1 MPEYIARDTRTGL
14 PIRKASSRSG
24 RNLGPLTPPLGRWA
38 VIPQDKIIPLA
49 RSDLAAVEIPLGDGG
64 GFATRNDAVVALYR
78 VSEDQLN
85 RAHETLSESI
95 DDDDPAV
102 RLSAIMGLPRMMLR
116 KSENLMYQLIV
127 RLDDSDTDVSDAA
140 WETLERIA
148 PIFPSSSEL
157 RLEDLLRKA
166 DRGDRT
172 RAFRVLKAISREW
185 VEAGCQHLESLLK
198 EEEID
203 LRRRSAKLLR
213 IVTERGGAVAWD
225 LIAWALEDAD
235 SNVRSS
241 GADCLPKLASA
252 EPRIAA
258 ILVEASLGEK
268 DSNVRMKI
276 LRAIKSLDMQN
287 PRVAK
292 LVVDGAGD
300 TDIRLRKA
308 CIDQLSAV
316 LTGTDLRETA
326 ATLARTEKDPELK
339 RRLEA
344 LAFDPEMEGT
354 EEEKNRFLADLD
366 VVEDDKELQLIPR
379 NEDSTQREGHKQVEV
394 RQADEE

>member
-1 MPEYIARDTRTGL
+1 MPEYIARDPRTGL
-14 PIRKASSRSG
+14 PIRKASSKSG

-95 DDDDPAV
+95 DDDDPAI

>member
-1 MPEYIARDTRTGL
+1 MPEYIARDPRTGL
-14 PIRKASSRSG
+14 PIRKASSKRG

-38 VIPQDKIIPLA
+38 VIPQDKIVPLA

-78 VSEDQLN
+78 VSEDQLD

-95 DDDDPAV
+95 DDDDAAV

-127 RLDDSDTDVSDAA
+127 RLDDSDPDVSDSA

-166 DRGDRT
+166 DQGDRA

-225 LIAWALEDAD
+225 LIAWALEDTD

-268 DSNVRMKI
+268 DSTVRMKI

-316 LTGTDLRETA
+316 LTGTDLREIA
-326 ATLARTEKDPELK
+326 GTLARTEKDPELK

-366 VVEDDKELQLIPR
+366 VVEDDKELQLIPQ
-379 NEDSTQREGHKQVEV
+379 NENLTQREGHKQVEV
-394 RQADEE
+394 RGADEE

>member
-1 MPEYIARDTRTGL
+1 MPEYIARDPRTGL
-14 PIRKASSRSG
+14 PIRKVSSRSG

-38 VIPQDKIIPLA
+38 VIPSDKIIPLA
-49 RSDLAAVEIPLGDGG
+49 KSDLAAVEIPLGDGG
-64 GFATRNDAVVALYR
+64 GFATRNDAIVALHR
-78 VSEDQLN
+78 VSEEYLDK
-85 RAHETLSESI
+85 AHEALSEAI
-95 DDDDPAV
+95 DDDDPAA
-102 RLSAIMGLPRMMLR
+102 RLSAITGLPRMMLR

-127 RLDDSDTDVSDAA
+127 RLDDSDADVSESA

-157 RLEDLLRKA
+157 RLEDLLRRPNEA
-166 DRGDRT
+166 DRT

-185 VEAGCQHLESLLK
+185 VEAGCQHLESLMK

-213 IVTERGGAVAWD
+213 IVTERGGAVGWD
-225 LIAWALEDAD
+225 LIAWALEDTD

-268 DSNVRMKI
+268 DSKVRMKI

-287 PRVAK
+287 PRVAR
-292 LVVDGAGD
+292 LVIDGAGD
-300 TDIRLRKA
+300 RDIRLRRA
-308 CIDQLSAV
+308 CIDQLSVV
-316 LTGTDLRETA
+316 LTGSDLRETA
-326 ATLARTEKDPELK
+326 GQLARNEKDPELK

-366 VVEDDKELQLIPR
+366 VVEDAEEVSLTFQKNNP
-379 NEDSTQREGHKQVEV
+379 TQREGHKQVEG

>member
-1 MPEYIARDTRTGL
+1 MPEYIARDPRTGL

>member
-1 MPEYIARDTRTGL
+1 MPEYIARDPRTGL
-14 PIRKASSRSG
+14 PIRKASSKSG

-326 ATLARTEKDPELK
+326 GTLARTEKDPELK

>member
-1 MPEYIARDTRTGL
+1 MPEYIARDPRTGL
-14 PIRKASSRSG
+14 PIRKASSKSG

-38 VIPQDKIIPLA
+38 VIPQHKIIPLA

>member
-1 MPEYIARDTRTGL
+1 MPEYIARDPRTGL
-14 PIRKASSRSG
+14 PIRKASSKSG

-268 DSNVRMKI
+268 DSIVRMMI

>member
-1 MPEYIARDTRTGL
+1 MPEYIARDPRTGL
-14 PIRKASSRSG
+14 PIRKATSRSG
-24 RNLGPLTPPLGRWA
+24 RNIGPLTPPLGRWA
-38 VIPQDKIIPLA
+38 VIPLDKIIPLA
-49 RSDLAAVEIPLGDGG
+49 KSDLAAAEIPLGDGG
-64 GFATRNDAVVALYR
+64 GFATRNDAIVALHR
-78 VSEDQLN
+78 VPEERLDS
-85 RAHETLSESI
+85 AHETLSEAI
-95 DDDDPAV
+95 DDDDPVV
-102 RLSAIMGLPRMMLR
+102 RLSAITGLPRMMLR

-127 RLDDSDTDVSDAA
+127 RLDDSDADVSERA

-157 RLEDLLRKA
+157 RLEDLLKRPNKS
-166 DRGDRT
+166 DRDH
-172 RAFRVLKAISREW
+172 AFRVLKAISREW
-185 VEAGCQHLESLLK
+185 VEAGCQHLESLMK
-198 EEEID
+198 EEEVD

-213 IVTERGGAVAWD
+213 LITERGGAVGWD
-225 LIAWALEDAD
+225 LIAWALEDMD
-235 SNVRSS
+235 PNVRSS

-268 DSNVRMKI
+268 NSTVRMKI

-292 LVVDGAGD
+292 LVIDGAGD
-300 TDIRLRKA
+300 RDIRLRKA
-308 CIDQLSAV
+308 CIDQLSVV
-316 LTGTDLRETA
+316 LTGTDLREIA
-326 ATLARTEKDPELK
+326 GQLSRSEKDPELK

-366 VVEDDKELQLIPR
+366 VIEDDNEAVLTPQKR
-379 NEDSTQREGHKQVEV
+379 NTTQREGHKQVEG
-394 RQADEE
+394 RQVDEE

>member
-1 MPEYIARDTRTGL
+1 MPEYIARDPRTGL

-38 VIPQDKIIPLA
+38 VIPLDKIIPLA
-49 RSDLAAVEIPLGDGG
+49 KSDLAAAEIPLGDGG
-64 GFATRNDAVVALYR
+64 GFATRNDAIVALHR
-78 VSEDQLN
+78 VSEERLN
-85 RAHETLSESI
+85 SAHETLSEAI

-102 RLSAIMGLPRMMLR
+102 RLSAITGLPRMMLR

-127 RLDDSDTDVSDAA
+127 RLGDSDADVSELA

-157 RLEDLLRKA
+157 CLEDLLR
-166 DRGDRT
+166 RPNQTDRT

-185 VEAGCQHLESLLK
+185 VEAGCQHLESLMK
-198 EEEID
+198 EEDVD

-213 IVTERGGAVAWD
+213 IVTERGGAVGWD
-225 LIAWALEDAD
+225 LIAWALEDTD

-268 DSNVRMKI
+268 DSTVRMKI

-292 LVVDGAGD
+292 LIIDGAGD
-300 TDIRLRKA
+300 QDIRLRKA
-308 CIDQLSAV
+308 CIDQLSVV

-326 ATLARTEKDPELK
+326 GELARTEKDPELK

-366 VVEDDKELQLIPR
+366 VIEDDKEAILTPQKR
-379 NEDSTQREGHKQVEV
+379 NPAQREGHKQVEG

>member
-1 MPEYIARDTRTGL
+1 M
-14 PIRKASSRSG
+14 
-24 RNLGPLTPPLGRWA
+24 GRWA
-38 VIPQDKIIPLA
+38 VIPLDKIIPLA
-49 RSDLAAVEIPLGDGG
+49 NSDLAAAEIPLGDGG
-64 GFATRNDAVVALYR
+64 GFATRNDAIVALHR
-78 VSEDQLN
+78 VPEERLDN
-85 RAHETLSESI
+85 AHETLSEAI

-102 RLSAIMGLPRMMLR
+102 RMSAITGLPRMMLR

-127 RLDDSDTDVSDAA
+127 RLDDSDTDVSDLA
-140 WETLERIA
+140 WEMLERIA

-157 RLEDLLRKA
+157 CLEDLLRRPHRS
-166 DRGDRT
+166 DRN
-172 RAFRVLKAISREW
+172 RAFRVLKAVSREW
-185 VEAGCQHLESLLK
+185 VEAGCQHLESLMK
-198 EEEID
+198 EEDVD

-213 IVTERGGAVAWD
+213 IVTERGGAVGWD
-225 LIAWALEDAD
+225 LIAWALEDMD

-268 DSNVRMKI
+268 DSTVRMKI

-292 LVVDGAGD
+292 LVIDGAGD
-300 TDIRLRKA
+300 KDIRLRKA
-308 CIDQLSAV
+308 CIEQLSVV

-326 ATLARTEKDPELK
+326 GQLARSEKDPELK

-366 VVEDDKELQLIPR
+366 VVEDDSEVALTHPKRDPV
-379 NEDSTQREGHKQVEV
+379 QREGHKQVEG

>member
-1 MPEYIARDTRTGL
+1 VPEYIARDPRTGL